1 MTDRNRQVLL
11 AARPQ
16 GWLRESDFR
25 IIESPVPSIGEGQVL
40 VRNHWLSLDPYMRG
54 RMSEAKSYAQP
65 LEIGDVMIG
74 GTAGEVMASRHADY
88 KVGDKV
94 VGVLGWQ
101 LYAVSDGTALRK
113 VDDSLVPL
121 SASLG
126 VLGMPGVTAWIG
138 LNDFCSPKPGET
150 VVVTAAAGAVGS
162 VVGQLAKLRGCRVV
176 GVAGGPEKCRYVV
189 EELGFD
195 ACVDYKAGRL
205 AVDIQAAAPRGIDCL
220 FENVGGEIF
229 DTLLLRMNAFS
240 RIALCGLVSEYN
252 ATQPYAMKNVRSLL
266 VNRIRLQG
274 FIVSEHMARWPQ
286 ALQELTAGVAA
297 GKIKYR
303 ETIAPGL
310 EAAPRALI
318 GLFEGE
324 NLGKQLVKL
333 VVS

>member
-1 MTDRNRQVLL
+1 MTTANRQVLL

-16 GWLRESDFR
+16 GWVRESDFR
-25 IIESPVPSIGEGQVL
+25 IVESPMPTIRDGQVM
-40 VRNHWLSLDPYMRG
+40 VRNQWLSLDPYMRG

-65 LEIGDVMIG
+65 LAIGDVMIG
-74 GTAGEVMASRHADY
+74 GTAGEVIESRHADF

-101 LYAVSDGTALRK
+101 LFAVSDGTALRK
-113 VDDSLVPL
+113 VDDSRVPL
-121 SASLG
+121 SAYLG
-126 VLGMPGVTAWIG
+126 VLGMPGVTAWLG
-138 LNDFCSPKPGET
+138 LTDYCQPKAGET

-162 VVGQLAKLRGCRVV
+162 VVGQLAKLRGCRAV

-195 ACVDYKAGRL
+195 ACVDYKAGDLWRDL
-205 AVDIQAAAPRGIDCL
+205 QAATPQGIDCL

-252 ATQPYAMKNVRSLL
+252 ATEPYAMKNIRSLL
-266 VNRIRLQG
+266 ANRIRLQG
-274 FIVSEHMARWPQ
+274 FIVSEQLERWPP
-286 ALQELTAGVAA
+286 ALAELVAGVAA

-303 ETIAPGL
+303 ETVANGL
-310 EAAPRALI
+310 EAAPRALL
-318 GLFEGE
+318 GLLKGE
-324 NLGKQLVKL
+324 NFGKQLVKL
-333 VVS
+333 F